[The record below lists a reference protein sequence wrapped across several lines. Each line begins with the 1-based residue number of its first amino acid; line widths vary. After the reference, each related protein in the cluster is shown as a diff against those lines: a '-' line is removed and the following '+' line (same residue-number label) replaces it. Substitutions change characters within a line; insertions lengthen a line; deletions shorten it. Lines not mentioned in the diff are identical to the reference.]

1 MPPGDP
7 ILVKGS
13 GLQKKCRQ
21 TLDGL
26 LFCAYNISGS
36 DTSLNDAG
44 RVGSFTDLLPLPIDR
59 AELRRHSI
67 KANSSTVSFTL
78 EQEVSAEAS
87 FSRIV
92 TVNGAP
98 TLVVNGELTPFYA
111 YSRPDSNSRTRDYEP
126 SMKKSGIRLHVVR
139 QGCLGKPD
147 YDYIQF
153 ADEYPGRPYCGGTQL
168 TLCSCE
174 HSSCTILKNG
184 FFTCERC
191 KRQGQIG
198 TYTGEAITAGT
209 DI

>member
-1 MPPGDP
+1 M
-7 ILVKGS
+7 
-13 GLQKKCRQ
+13 
-21 TLDGL
+21 
-26 LFCAYNISGS
+26 N
-36 DTSLNDAG
+36 
-44 RVGSFTDLLPLPIDR
+44 LLPLPVDR
-59 AELRRHSI
+59 AELRRRSI
-67 KANSSTVSFTL
+67 KADSSTVSFTP

-87 FSRIV
+87 VSRSE

-126 SMKKSGIRLHVVR
+126 SMKKSGIQLHVVR
-139 QGCLGKPD
+139 PDCLGKPD

-153 ADEYPGRPYCGGTQL
+153 ADEYPGCPYGGGTQL
-168 TLCSCE
+168 TLCCCG

-191 KRQGQIG
+191 KSQGQIG

>member
-1 MPPGDP
+1 M
-7 ILVKGS
+7 
-13 GLQKKCRQ
+13 
-21 TLDGL
+21 
-26 LFCAYNISGS
+26 
-36 DTSLNDAG
+36 
-44 RVGSFTDLLPLPIDR
+44 
-59 AELRRHSI
+59 
-67 KANSSTVSFTL
+67 L

-87 FSRIV
+87 VSGIE

-98 TLVVNGELTPFYA
+98 APVVNGELTPFYA

-126 SMKKSGIRLHVVR
+126 SMKKSGIQLHVVR
-139 QGCLGKPD
+139 PGRLGKPD

-153 ADEYPGRPYCGGTQL
+153 ADEYPGCPYGGGTQL
-168 TLCSCE
+168 TLCSCG